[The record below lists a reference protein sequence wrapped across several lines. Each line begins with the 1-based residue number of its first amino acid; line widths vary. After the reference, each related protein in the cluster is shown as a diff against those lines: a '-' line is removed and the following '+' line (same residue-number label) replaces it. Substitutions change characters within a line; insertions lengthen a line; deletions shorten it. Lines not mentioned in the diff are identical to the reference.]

1 MWLPIITTI
10 QYIAILAVY
19 VVLQNGTTLQHA
31 IGLIG
36 IVMACYGRKS
46 KFADVE
52 ASDDDNGPK
61 RRHPLACKCDGGVL
75 WGLRK

>member
-36 IVMACYGRKS
+36 IAMACYGRKS

-52 ASDDDNGPK
+52 G
-61 RRHPLACKCDGGVL
+61 
-75 WGLRK
+75 